1 MKQHIQI
8 AQLAVY
14 DMTGANIAV
23 GKTSSSANTYSP
35 QTIPERANDGT
46 LSARPYPLIY
56 CSSATKTNEY
66 WMVDLNSVTAIKS
79 IVFYNRQDCCWERS
93 NGMLVEVLDGS
104 QTVVWSGVLTGK
116 YGAETLNTNTPSY
129 NV

>member
-1 MKQHIQI
+1 
-8 AQLAVY
+8 
-14 DMTGANIAV
+14 MTGANIAV
-23 GKTSSSANTYSP
+23 GKRSSSANAYSS
-35 QTIPERANDGT
+35 EANSGRANDGT
-46 LSARPYPLIY
+46 LSVRPYPLIY
-56 CSSATKTNEY
+56 HSTANANEY

-93 NGMLVEVLDGS
+93 NGMLVEVLNGS